1 MNFTKMQGAGNDF
14 IVINN
19 MDNSIQLPAQL
30 IEAMCRP
37 HFGIGADGLIL
48 VEPSESCD
56 VRMNYYNQDGSIAEM
71 CGNGVRCLAKYA
83 ADAGIVDASKPFE
96 VETRAGKIGVQVL
109 ESYRGVSTIKVS
121 MGSVSF
127 ETKDIPVISDKVT
140 LLGEKITYKNQELTY
155 GCASMGNPHMAV
167 LVENVDSFPIKEVG
181 PYFEK
186 HAMFPNK
193 CNISF
198 AEVISRDSIAMDTWE
213 RGVGRTLAC
222 GTGTCATVAVL
233 HRMGLVGSKVHAC
246 LSGGDLVIELDGNA
260 VFMTGP
266 AKVVFTGAY
275 EMQVPNEE
283 EALFAALREL

>member
-1 MNFTKMQGAGNDF
+1 
-14 IVINN
+14 
-19 MDNSIQLPAQL
+19 
-30 IEAMCRP
+30 
-37 HFGIGADGLIL
+37 
-48 VEPSESCD
+48 
-56 VRMNYYNQDGSIAEM
+56 MNYYNQDGSIAEM

-127 ETKDIPVISDKVT
+127 ETKDIPVISDKAT

-167 LVENVDSFPIKEVG
+167 LVENVDSFPIEEVG

>member
-14 IVINN
+14 IVIDN
-19 MDNSIQLPAQL
+19 MDMSIELSAQL
-30 IEAMCRP
+30 IETMCRP

-48 VEPSESCD
+48 VEPSDTCD

-83 ADAGIVDASKPFE
+83 ADAGIIDPAKPFD
-96 VETRAGKIGVQVL
+96 VETRAGTIGVRVL
-109 ESYRGVSTIKVS
+109 ESYRGVSTIRVS
-121 MGSVSF
+121 MGKVNF
-127 ETKDIPVISDKVT
+127 NAAQIPAVTDKAELIGETVDYEGMT
-140 LLGEKITYKNQELTY
+140 LTY

-167 LVENVDSFPIKEVG
+167 LVDSVDRFPIETVG

-186 HAMFPNK
+186 HPMFPNK

-233 HRMGLVGSKVHAC
+233 HRMGLVDDKVHAC
-246 LSGGDLVIELDGNA
+246 LSGGDLIIEISGDD

-266 AKVVFTGAY
+266 AKVVFTGTY
-275 EMQVPNEE
+275 EMQIPDAE

>member
-167 LVENVDSFPIKEVG
+167 LVENVDSFPIEEVG

>member
-83 ADAGIVDASKPFE
+83 ADVGIVDASKPFE

-127 ETKDIPVISDKVT
+127 ETKDIPVISDKAT

-167 LVENVDSFPIKEVG
+167 LVENVDSFPIEEVG

-233 HRMGLVGSKVHAC
+233 YRMGLVGSKVHAC

>member
-14 IVINN
+14 IVIDN
-19 MDNSIQLPAQL
+19 MDNSTPLSAPL

-109 ESYRGVSTIKVS
+109 ESYRGVSTIRVS

-127 ETKDIPVISDKVT
+127 ETQDIPVISDKTT
-140 LLGEKITYKNQELTY
+140 LLGEKIAYKDQELTY

-167 LVENVDSFPIKEVG
+167 LVENVDSFPIEEVG
-181 PYFEK
+181 PYFEN
-186 HAMFPNK
+186 HPMFPNK

-198 AEVISRDSIAMDTWE
+198 AEVISPDSIAMDTWE
-213 RGVGRTLAC
+213 RGVGRTMAC

-233 HRMGLVGSKVHAC
+233 HRMGLVGNKVHAC
-246 LSGGDLVIELDGNA
+246 LSGGDLVIELDGSA
-260 VFMTGP
+260 VFMIGP

>member
-14 IVINN
+14 IVIDN
-19 MDNSIQLPAQL
+19 MDSSIKLPAQL

-56 VRMNYYNQDGSIAEM
+56 IRMNYYNQDGSIAEM

-83 ADAGIVDASKPFE
+83 ADAGLVDASKPFA
-96 VETRAGKIGVQVL
+96 VETRAGKIGAQVL
-109 ESYRGVSTIKVS
+109 ESYRGVSTIRVS
-121 MGSVSF
+121 MGNVSF
-127 ETKDIPVISDKVT
+127 DTHEIPVVSDKKT
-140 LLGEKITYKNQELTY
+140 LLGEKITYKDQELTY

-167 LVENVDSFPIKEVG
+167 LVDSVDCFPIEEAG

-186 HAMFPNK
+186 HPMFPNK

-198 AEVISRDSIAMDTWE
+198 AEVIGPDSIAMDTWE

-233 HRMGLVGSKVHAC
+233 NRMGLVGNKVHAC
-246 LSGGDLVIELDGNA
+246 LSGGDLVIEIDGNA

-275 EMQVPNEE
+275 ELQVPDDE

>member
-14 IVINN
+14 IVIDN
-19 MDNSIQLPAQL
+19 MDNSIELPAPL

-71 CGNGVRCLAKYA
+71 CGNGVRCLAKYS

-109 ESYRGVSTIKVS
+109 ESYRGVSTIRVS

-127 ETKDIPVISDKVT
+127 ETQEIPVISDKTT
-140 LLGEKITYKNQELTY
+140 LLGEKIAYKDQELIY

-167 LVENVDSFPIKEVG
+167 LVENVDSFPIEEVG
-181 PYFEK
+181 SYFEK
-186 HAMFPNK
+186 HPMFPNK

-198 AEVISRDSIAMDTWE
+198 AEVISPDSIAMDTWE

-233 HRMGLVGSKVHAC
+233 HRMGLVGNKVHAC
-246 LSGGDLVIELDGNA
+246 LSGGDLVIELDGKT

-266 AKVVFTGAY
+266 AKVVFTGTY

>member
-1 MNFTKMQGAGNDF
+1 M
-14 IVINN
+14 
-19 MDNSIQLPAQL
+19 
-30 IEAMCRP
+30 
-37 HFGIGADGLIL
+37 
-48 VEPSESCD
+48 
-56 VRMNYYNQDGSIAEM
+56 RMNYYNQDGSIAEM

>member
-127 ETKDIPVISDKVT
+127 ETKDIPVISDKAT

-167 LVENVDSFPIKEVG
+167 LVENVDSFPIEEVG

-246 LSGGDLVIELDGNA
+246 LSGGDLVIELDVNA

-266 AKVVFTGAY
+266 AKVVFMGAY

>member
-14 IVINN
+14 IVIDN
-19 MDNSIQLPAQL
+19 MDMSIELPAQL

-48 VEPSESCD
+48 VEPSKSCD
-56 VRMNYYNQDGSIAEM
+56 VRMNYYNQDGSVAEM

-83 ADAGIVDASKPFE
+83 ADAGLVDASKPFE

-121 MGSVSF
+121 MGNVSF
-127 ETKDIPVISDKVT
+127 EPRDIPVVSDKAA
-140 LLGEKITYKNQELTY
+140 LIGEKITYNGQELTY

-167 LVENVDSFPIKEVG
+167 LVNSVDSFPIEEVG

-186 HAMFPNK
+186 HPMFPNK

-198 AEVISRDSIAMDTWE
+198 AEVLGPDSIAMDTWE

-233 HRMGLVGSKVHAC
+233 NRMGLVGNKVQAC

-266 AKVVFTGAY
+266 AKVVFTGVY
-275 EMQVPNEE
+275 EMQVPDAE